1 MRGVLAGV
9 RPFLCRGIA
18 VSVILGATLT
28 CLSCG
33 GGGDPALMRIT
44 VLPPTITVAGTPTI
58 IYTAIG
64 HYQNSQ
70 TTQDIT
76 NQVTWQ
82 TSTPSIVA
90 FSDPTHPNYLIPTGA
105 GCGSN
110 IGVTAS
116 VAQNPSDPS
125 SGQTV
130 IGTASMSVQCG
141 TGSGVDFGLSSNPTF
156 LTASPGSQATYNISV
171 LVKSGSPTIDL
182 QVAGLPSGST
192 AAFSP
197 SSVTGSSFSTLT
209 ITVGSGATSGTY
221 HPRVTGTDA
230 SGSLNLTVTLI
241 VS

>member
-1 MRGVLAGV
+1 MSALLSR
-9 RPFLCRGIA
+9 RIA
-18 VSVILGATLT
+18 ALVIVCAVITFP
-28 CLSCG
+28 SCG
-33 GGGDPALMRIT
+33 GGGNPALMRIT

-76 NQVTWQ
+76 TQVSWQ

-90 FSDPTHPNYLIPTGA
+90 FSDSTHPNYLIPTGT

-116 VAQNPSDPS
+116 VPQNPSDPS
-125 SGQTV
+125 SGQIV
-130 IGTASMSVQCG
+130 IGTASVSVECG
-141 TGSGVDFGLSSNPTF
+141 TGGGVDFGLSSNPTSI
-156 LTASPGSQATYNISV
+156 TASPGSQAIYNVSV
-171 LVKSGSPTIDL
+171 LVKSGSPTVDL
-182 QVAGLPSGST
+182 QAAGLPPGSI
-192 AAFSP
+192 AAFNP

-209 ITVGSGATSGTY
+209 ITVGAGAAAGTY
-221 HPRVTGTDA
+221 HPRITGTDA
-230 SGSLNLTVTLI
+230 SGSLNLSVTLI